1 MPAVL
6 LACMDLIGVFVFRG
20 RVSARRPTH
29 FLLLRQK
36 KAKAISN
43 PKCNDGLNVDILVE
57 AVLEEDLSRC
67 AEA

>member
-1 MPAVL
+1 MGTIAL
-6 LACMDLIGVFVFRG
+6 FVFWG

-36 KAKAISN
+36 KVRAISN